1 VSISSAHPRPKIWR
15 AAQRLPLAVS
25 GAARRFAEDPARGW
39 AALGRAVP
47 RVGLWRAARVGT
59 PERFDT
65 AVAHD
70 RYAEAVELVQTWP
83 VGQAGL
89 EGAQLALARL
99 GGALTEVSDARTED
113 ARGRRAVRTARQE
126 LATLG
131 SVLPVWAARQPVQS
145 PIGPVADEHVVDPL
159 RIVHVVTNSLPVVQA
174 GSTIRTQRVARAM
187 RDIGWDAQ
195 VVTRPGF
202 PVFHGDISAA
212 DRVTFDSVPYRRLL
226 PGVAPSATRMLEV
239 YPRLLDAVVAE
250 LQPHILHGAS
260 DHVNTRAALEVG
272 RRRGIPVA
280 YEARTFFEETWA
292 ATHGGD
298 VARTTDTYH
307 LLRARHDEIL
317 RAADAITTL
326 GEGMRQEI
334 ILRGIPAER
343 IFVVPNAVS
352 EEFLELETGRE
363 EARRLLGIDAGELL
377 VGSVATLYS
386 YEGFDTLV
394 DAVALLRDQGVDA
407 RILLVGD
414 GPERQSLVFKAQALD
429 VPLISPGRVP
439 FESVRPYF
447 DALDVCAV
455 PRIDDPI
462 TRLVTALK
470 PLEAQARGVPVVGS
484 DVPAVAEVL
493 APGSVLVPAGDA
505 QSWAQALIRVA
516 EPTVRAQMGD
526 AAREWVRAC
535 RTWPSVMA
543 TYASAYASMG
553 YEAADV

>member
-1 VSISSAHPRPKIWR
+1 M
-15 AAQRLPLAVS
+15 
-25 GAARRFAEDPARGW
+25 
-39 AALGRAVP
+39 GR
-47 RVGLWRAARVGT
+47 WRAARVGT
-59 PERFDT
+59 PERFDA

-70 RYAEAVELVQTWP
+70 RYVEAVELLQTWP
-83 VGQAGL
+83 VDQAGL
-89 EGAQLALARL
+89 EGARLALARM
-99 GGALTEVSDARTED
+99 GGDLTDVADAPTHD
-113 ARGRRAVRTARQE
+113 ARGRRAVRIARQE

-131 SVLPVWAARQPVQS
+131 SVLPVWAARQSAQS
-145 PIGPVADEHVVDPL
+145 PSHPVVTPHVVDSL
-159 RIVHVVTNSLPVVQA
+159 RIVHVVTNSLPAVQA

-187 RDIGWDAQ
+187 RDHGWDAQ

-202 PVFHGDISAA
+202 PVFHGDVSAA
-212 DRVTFDSVPYRRLL
+212 ERVTFDSVPYHRLL
-226 PGVAPSATRMLEV
+226 PGMAPSATRMLEV
-239 YPRLLDAVVAE
+239 YPRLLDSVVAQ

-298 VARTTDTYH
+298 SARTTDTYH

-334 ILRGIPAER
+334 IRRGIPADR
-343 IFVVPNAVS
+343 VFVVPNAVS
-352 EEFLELETGRE
+352 EEFLEPETDRV

-386 YEGFDTLV
+386 YEGFDMLI
-394 DAVALLRDQGVDA
+394 DAVALLRGQGVDA
-407 RILLVGD
+407 RVLLVGD
-414 GPERQSLVFKAQALD
+414 GPQRQALVSQAQALD

-493 APGSVLVPAGDA
+493 APGSVLVPAGDV
-505 QSWAQALIRVA
+505 QSWAEALIRVA
-516 EPTVRAQMGD
+516 EPVVRTQMGD
-526 AAREWVRAC
+526 MGREWVRAC